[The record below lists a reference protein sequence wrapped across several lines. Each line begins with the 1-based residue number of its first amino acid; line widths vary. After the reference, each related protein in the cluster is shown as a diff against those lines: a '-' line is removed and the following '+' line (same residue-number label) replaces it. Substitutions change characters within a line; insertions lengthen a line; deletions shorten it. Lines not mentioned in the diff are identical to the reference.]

1 MVGIRKM
8 GQLPDSLFT
17 ELVDKLLG
25 KDIRSFLQRYIL
37 KSPGDMLVAKKGII
51 HNTEAM
57 YLKEQARRG

>member
-1 MVGIRKM
+1 MGIRKM

-17 ELVDKLLG
+17 ELVDNLLG

-37 KSPGDMLVAKKGII
+37 KSPGDMLVAKKWII

-57 YLKEQARRG
+57 Y

>member
-37 KSPGDMLVAKKGII
+37 KSPGDMLVAKKWII